1 MLFSRVQRLAW
12 LGKETVQTTEIQAQ
26 ATATAVVHQSTTEK
40 PGSDPAGEEHNK
52 TRRTQENTTMKAS
65 LTLTLQARWTVFL
78 TVVTLMGMATSA
90 QSCAP
95 SPR

>member
-1 MLFSRVQRLAW
+1 MQRLAW
-12 LGKETVQTTEIQAQ
+12 LGKDTVQTIAIQAQ
-26 ATATAVVHQSTTEK
+26 ATATATAVVHQSTTEK
-40 PGSDPAGEEHNK
+40 PESDPAGEEHHK
-52 TRRTQENTTMKAS
+52 TRRTQEKTTMKAS
-65 LTLTLQARWTVFL
+65 ITLTLQARWTVFL